1 MKGNPIMPDDEF
13 DALKTKVSLLCIRIT
28 NVHCFKCCALL

>member
-13 DALKTKVSLLCIRIT
+13 DALKTKVSL
-28 NVHCFKCCALL
+28 VLLVGRTLTTVWSR

>member
-13 DALKTKVSLLCIRIT
+13 DALKTKVSLLCVSIT
-28 NVHCFKCCALL
+28 HVLQAALL